1 MRKMTLGDRMKQYE
15 ACYDIHILRKL
26 PLIIRID
33 GRAFHSWT
41 KKSHC
46 VRPFDEPLMKLMAE
60 TTRFLCENIEGCVFG
75 YTQSDEISLL
85 LRDDQSQD
93 TYAWFDKRLQKIVSI
108 SAAMATYY
116 FNENNPYERKL
127 PAFFDSRAFALP
139 LEDVRAYF
147 IWRQNDASKNSLS
160 MLAQSLYS
168 HSELMGKQRESLMD
182 MCWQKGQNWDAL
194 TTPKKRGCAVLR
206 RPVIVKGKFGP
217 VERQKFVI
225 DEDIPIFSAEG
236 CDIFDRL
243 LASNGNVC
251 QTSNVKQ

>member
-1 MRKMTLGDRMKQYE
+1 MRKITLGSRMKQYE

-26 PLIIRID
+26 PLIVRID

-41 KKSHC
+41 KRSNC
-46 VRPFDEPLMKLMAE
+46 ERPFDEKLMQLMAE

-85 LRDDQSQD
+85 LRDDQSSD
-93 TYAWFDKRLQKIVSI
+93 TYAWFDKRLQKIVSL

-116 FNENNPYERKL
+116 FNAHNPYEKKL

-139 LEDVRAYF
+139 AEEVRSYF

-160 MLAQSLYS
+160 MLAQSLYP
-168 HSELMGKQRESLMD
+168 HRELVGKQRDALME
-182 MCWQKGQNWDAL
+182 MCWQKGRNFDAL
-194 TTPKKRGCAVLR
+194 PTPKKRGWAVLR
-206 RPVIVKGKFGP
+206 RPVTVNGKFGP

-225 DEDIPIFSAEG
+225 DDDIPIFSAEN
-236 CDIFDRL
+236 CDLFDKL
-243 LASNGNVC
+243 LA
-251 QTSNVKQ
+251 K